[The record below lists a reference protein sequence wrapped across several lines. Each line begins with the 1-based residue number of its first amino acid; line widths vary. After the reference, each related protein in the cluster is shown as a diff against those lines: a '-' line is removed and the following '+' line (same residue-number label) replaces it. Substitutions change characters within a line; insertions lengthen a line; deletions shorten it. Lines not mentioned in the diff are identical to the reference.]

1 MIYGSVGWWN
11 AIDVGH
17 ATVRLDR
24 REPRISNNETVQDA
38 YLLVLPTRRLLTLR
52 EAVVLNDNLLATS
65 YGER

>member
-1 MIYGSVGWWN
+1 
-11 AIDVGH
+11 
-17 ATVRLDR
+17 VRLDR

-52 EAVVLNDNLLATS
+52 EAVVLNDNLPATS